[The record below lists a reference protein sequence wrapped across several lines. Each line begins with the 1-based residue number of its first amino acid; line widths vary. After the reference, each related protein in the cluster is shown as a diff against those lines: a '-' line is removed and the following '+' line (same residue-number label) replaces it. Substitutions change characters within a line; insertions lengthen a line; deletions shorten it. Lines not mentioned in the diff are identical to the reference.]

1 MLLLLLF
8 DAFTT
13 LCSHLDTDIILHFV
27 VCCCPSLRCWKSL
40 SFDFLYFQPLRLFV
54 SFVFVS
60 WLAAFAVLLRSSFVL
75 RSSSFVV
82 RRSLFFVLRSL
93 FRCSP
98 SISHFAFTFIHCLYF
113 HFYTL
118 VHIVVVVLSMNLS
131 PSLTQSHSL
140 SLSQSLPLSRS
151 VTVSQSLPNE
161 RTNERMNAPS
171 LSLSHS
177 VTQSLIQSLRC
188 AVHCQ
193 RTTNE
198 RTTNER
204 SLLFVRRS
212 FVVLHSSFFVWFRL
226 RRLASFGFV
235 GSVGSFGRMPVSL
248 VGWLVRSV
256 ERTARVEVNNQ
267 RTVNLNDTVRVHA
280 CRAFTRMFL
289 RA

>member
-131 PSLTQSHSL
+131 LPHSKSLTVAQSLTAAQSL
-140 SLSQSLPLSRS
+140 SHCLS
-151 VTVSQSLPNE
+151 VTFQ
-161 RTNERMNAPS
+161 RTNAPS

-177 VTQSLIQSLRC
+177 LAQSLIQSLRC

>member
-60 WLAAFAVLLRSSFVL
+60 WLAAFAVLLRSSFV
-75 RSSSFVV
+75 RRSSFVV
-82 RRSLFFVLRSL
+82 RCSL

-98 SISHFAFTFIHCLYF
+98 SISHFAFTFIHYLYF

-131 PSLTQSHSL
+131 LPHSKSLTVAQSLTAAQSL
-140 SLSQSLPLSRS
+140 SHCLS
-151 VTVSQSLPNE
+151 VTFQ
-161 RTNERMNAPS
+161 RTNAPS

-177 VTQSLIQSLRC
+177 LAQSLIQSLRC